1 MTDETNKALGIRSPW
16 AGKAVR
22 LEQLDEEMTFLWKMS
37 ADNMRTSQ
45 NIGVRTSVL
54 NLVVCVPTIQSAE
67 RASAVLRELASTQVA
82 RVVILI
88 LDHSANPVDPV
99 SAWLTLR
106 SFPVISDITRHT
118 FEQITV
124 LLNDSAMRYAANI
137 IQPLLKPDL
146 PAYLW
151 WIGDPPADSTAFN
164 RLATSSSRVIVDSAT
179 FFYPEQSICVLTDL
193 LQSAP
198 YCALSDLNWERL
210 TPLRQL
216 VAQFFDTAEYRPYL
230 DGIHSIEIAHTVA
243 FPGTPAYTEQGA
255 ISSEPMCALLLVGWL
270 KERLGWKFTAD
281 TEHNQMDTTSGTYH
295 WRMLS
300 PNKQPALIE
309 IRPQVEPDMPPG
321 SIYLLRLTSRVG
333 QEQAQFVIDRE
344 SGPDHAQTS
353 VSLKKDTGPQ
363 RVVRLTD
370 QHRESTLLHAELQI
384 TGHDHL
390 FEETLHEVAALLK

>member
-1 MTDETNKALGIRSPW
+1 MTEDTNKALGIRSPW

-22 LEQLDEEMTFLWKMS
+22 LEQLDEEITFLWKIS
-37 ADNMRTSQ
+37 ADNMRVSQ

-82 RVVILI
+82 RVIILI
-88 LDHSANPVDPV
+88 FDHTANTANPV
-99 SAWLTLR
+99 STWITLR

-124 LLNDSAMRYAANI
+124 LLNNSASHYAANI

-146 PAYLW
+146 PIYLW
-151 WIGDPPADSTAFN
+151 WIGDPPVESTAFN
-164 RLATSSSRVIVDSAT
+164 RLATSSDRVIVDSAT
-179 FFYPEQSICVLTDL
+179 FLYPEQGICILTDL
-193 LQSAP
+193 LRSSP
-198 YCALSDLNWERL
+198 HCALSDLNWGRL

-216 VAQFFDTAEYRPYL
+216 VAQFFDATEYRPYL
-230 DGIHSIEIAHTVA
+230 DGIHSIEIEHTVA
-243 FPGTPAYTEQGA
+243 FLGTPAYTAHGV
-255 ISSEPMCALLLVGWL
+255 ISSEPMCALLLAGWL
-270 KERLGWKFTAD
+270 KERLGWKFAANTGL
-281 TEHNQMDTTSGTYH
+281 NQVDTTSGTYH
-295 WRMLS
+295 WHMLC
-300 PNKQPALIE
+300 PDNQAAQID
-309 IRPQVEPDMPPG
+309 IRPQVEPHMPPG
-321 SIYLLRLTSRVG
+321 SIYLLRLTSRVN

-353 VSLKKDTGPQ
+353 VSLKEDTGPQ

-384 TGHDHL
+384 TGHDYL
-390 FEETLHEVAALLK
+390 FEETLQEMAALLK